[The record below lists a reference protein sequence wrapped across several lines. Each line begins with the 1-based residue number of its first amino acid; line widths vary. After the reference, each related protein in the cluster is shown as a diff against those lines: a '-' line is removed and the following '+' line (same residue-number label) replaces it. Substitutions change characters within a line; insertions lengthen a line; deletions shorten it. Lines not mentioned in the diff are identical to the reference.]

1 MQADVRACIHVCACV
16 CVYTR
21 VYVCMYMNGV
31 GEIYVD
37 KDSSGQRAT
46 GVAKNQ
52 T

>member
-1 MQADVRACIHVCACV
+1 MCACIHVCACV

-46 GVAKNQ
+46 GVTKNQ